1 MVRKVVEAIVVKEVK
16 PAVIIISND
25 KDSGALLMTEDP
37 PRARGAGTDSNQT

>member
-1 MVRKVVEAIVVKEVK
+1 MARKVVEAIVVKEVK

-37 PRARGAGTDSNQT
+37 DRGAGSRDRK

>member
-37 PRARGAGTDSNQT
+37 DRGAGTESNQT